1 MKILYTIFLFLL
13 TTFYTNAQFG
23 VFVNGGLDVTGLE
36 KNISNKIQNELNIG
50 VSYKVAERLK
60 LNLGLGIINDIF
72 HGSSVYQSGLTFSM
86 QDPEQVKYQ
95 IVDRGQ
101 YDTRSIFIS
110 PQFFLTEKLSIE
122 PQFHLAQANLNTDFN
137 VVLFTFG
144 TIEETV
150 LQSTSVKKTHHS
162 KLFFRS
168 ALRMAYTIPL
178 SSRFN
183 ISAYGKFLYDFNPG
197 SFDTN
202 TIEDY
207 DFEFRDDPVVI
218 DFESRGEIFITQKFH
233 IFFGLDLEYL
243 F

>member
-1 MKILYTIFLFLL
+1 MKTLYTIFLFLF

-23 VFVNGGLDVTGLE
+23 AFVSGGLDLSGLE

-50 VSYKVAERLK
+50 VSFKVGERLK
-60 LNLGLGIINDIF
+60 LNMGLGFINDIF
-72 HGSSVYQSGLTFSM
+72 HSSSVYQSGLTFSM
-86 QDPEQVKYQ
+86 QDPKEVKYQ
-95 IVDRGQ
+95 IVDRGR

-110 PQFFLTEKLSIE
+110 PQFFLTDKLSIE
-122 PQFHLAQANLNTDFN
+122 PQFYLAQANLNTDFN

-168 ALRMAYTIPL
+168 ALRMAYTIPI
-178 SSRFN
+178 SSRIN
-183 ISAYGKFLYDFNPG
+183 VSAYGKFLYDFNPDNL
-197 SFDTN
+197 DTK

-207 DFEFRDDPVVI
+207 DFEFRDDPAVI
-218 DFESRGEIFITQKFH
+218 DFESRGVIFTTQKFH
-233 IFFGLDLEYL
+233 IFSGIDLEYL